1 MKIVVDYDSCESNG
15 RCMRAAPKVFK
26 VDEDGN
32 LEILD
37 DSPPEGMRA
46 EVERAVR
53 LCPKQ
58 AIKLE
63 E

>member
-1 MKIVVDYDSCESNG
+1 MKIVVDYDSCESNA

-26 VDEDGN
+26 LHEDGN
-32 LEILD
+32 LEVLD
-37 DSPPEGMRA
+37 ETPPESMRA